1 VSSDGAKPGSRQN
14 SLTLLVGG
22 YIAADPVIG
31 DAIRS
36 AAPSLIFAT
45 AIPPAVAA
53 AASNCAERHRAAS
66 H

>member
-1 VSSDGAKPGSRQN
+1 
-14 SLTLLVGG
+14 LTLLVGG

-53 AASNCAERHRAAS
+53 AASN
-66 H
+66 